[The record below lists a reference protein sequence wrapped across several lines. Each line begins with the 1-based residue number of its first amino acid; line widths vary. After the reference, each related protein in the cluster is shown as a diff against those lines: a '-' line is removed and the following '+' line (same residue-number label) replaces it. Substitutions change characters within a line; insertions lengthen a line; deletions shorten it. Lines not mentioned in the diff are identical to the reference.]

1 MKITKMHNAG
11 NDYIYVEQRDLKKNC
26 SLSELAR
33 NLSHR
38 RFGIGSDGLVV
49 MNTKEKT
56 MRMFN
61 QDGSESAM
69 CGNAIF
75 CVAKYFFERK
85 FVLEKKFFIKFA
97 KKKYPVEVFLKGK
110 KINKVKITLP
120 KPSLKMGSFFKNPS
134 KKKQEE
140 FLDYSFNFDNLK
152 LTGSLIAL
160 KNPHFVVFVENLKK
174 VPVQE
179 WGTLIEKH
187 SFFPQGINI
196 EFVELVHKGK
206 VLQRTWERGS
216 GETWACGSGACAV
229 CTAGYLTGRTNRIL
243 EVQLLGGSIVLDYQ
257 EEYLQMLG
265 HPVEVFCT
273 KIDI

>member
-11 NDYIYVEQRDLKKNC
+11 NDYIYIEKSDIKENC
-26 SLSELAR
+26 ELPELAKK
-33 NLSHR
+33 LSHR
-38 RFGIGSDGLVV
+38 RFGVGSDGLVV
-49 MNTKEKT
+49 MEPSKKT

-75 CVAKYFFERK
+75 CVAKYFFERE
-85 FVLEKKFFIKFA
+85 FVLEKKFSIKFA
-97 KKKYPVEVFLKGK
+97 KKEYPVEIFLKGEK
-110 KINKVKITLP
+110 VNKVKVTLA
-120 KPSLKMGSFFKNPS
+120 KPSLKMGDFFKNPS
-134 KKKQEE
+134 QIKQQE
-140 FLDYSFNFDNLK
+140 FLDYFFDFGKLK
-152 LTGSLIAL
+152 LSGSLIAL
-160 KNPHFVVFVENLKK
+160 ENPHFVVFVENLKK

-196 EFVELVHKGK
+196 EFVELVHSGK

-229 CTAGYLTGRTNRIL
+229 CTAGYLTGRTNKIL
-243 EVQLLGGSIVLDYQ
+243 EVQLLGGNIEVEYQ
-257 EEYLQMLG
+257 EKCLQMLG
-265 HPVEVFCT
+265 CPVEVFCT